1 MLEPAHADVLEARR
15 TIDKHVAVQVATN
28 DWVTIGRGK
37 PIQPGVADV
46 ARGRAQTDG
55 IRTQERG
62 VVGDVANV
70 ADDHIGAAGGGT
82 TWRASR

>member
-46 ARGRAQTDG
+46 ARSRPQADG
-55 IRTQERG
+55 IGTQERR
-62 VVGDVANV
+62 VVGDIANV
-70 ADDHIGAAGGGT
+70 ADDHIGTTGGGT